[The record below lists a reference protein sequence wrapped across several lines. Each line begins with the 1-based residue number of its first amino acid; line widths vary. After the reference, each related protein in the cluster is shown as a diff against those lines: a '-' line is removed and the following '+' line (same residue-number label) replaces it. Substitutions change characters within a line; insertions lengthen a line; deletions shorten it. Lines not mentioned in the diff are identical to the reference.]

1 MVNVVGATL
10 GTIPHL
16 VESTQRPVL
25 GLPFDLEFQRAIDVF
40 RGFQV
45 DVLVKF
51 VA

>member
-1 MVNVVGATL
+1 MVNVVGAAL

-25 GLPFDLEFQRAIDVF
+25 SLPSDLEFQRAIDVF

-45 DVLVKF
+45 DIPVDV

>member
-1 MVNVVGATL
+1 MVKVVGAAL
-10 GTIPHL
+10 GTIPYL

-25 GLPFDLEFQRAIDVF
+25 SLPSDLEFQRAIDVF

-45 DVLVKF
+45 DVLVEF